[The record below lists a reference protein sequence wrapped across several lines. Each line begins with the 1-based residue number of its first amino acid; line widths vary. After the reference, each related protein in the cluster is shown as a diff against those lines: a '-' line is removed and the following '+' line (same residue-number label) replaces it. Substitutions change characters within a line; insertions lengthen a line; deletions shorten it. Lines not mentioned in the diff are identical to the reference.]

1 VVTTAREGV
10 REGEDSE
17 ARVSELAEYG
27 LPGVAGSAAEHGAAG
42 EARLEDAVASL
53 RRLAYL
59 AAQLCETPS
68 AVINILDAAHQHQV
82 AAFGVDPRVCAVQD
96 SMCVV
101 VLEQRSPV
109 LVPDAA
115 ADERFRANPFVTGEF
130 GSLRL
135 YASAPLVN
143 PDGHVLGRLC
153 VFDEKPRELTSTQ
166 LKNLQELAGQVVE
179 VLELRRRTLRLARTH
194 AELSRSNQLLSE
206 FAGRLCHD
214 LKSPLTS
221 VVGMAATLPR
231 FATISSDARSLRLV
245 GDIADAAQRMR
256 ALVDEMLAFASVGG
270 HTELVPVDLESVMNE
285 VRHDLDTLIGEAHAH
300 VRVDSDTLCA
310 DRQQLRVLVQNLVA
324 NAITYRRR
332 DRECRVGVRG
342 RQTAH
347 GWTLQV
353 TDNGQGIP
361 DESRGEVLRPL
372 VRLDRDNAISGTGLG
387 LSTCVRVAE
396 AHHGHLTISDTP
408 GGGTTVTVRT
418 PTAPCATTGAAR
430 PAPRYQPK
438 GQHHAVAELHP
449 APEAA
454 RWA

>member
-1 VVTTAREGV
+1 MTTTVRGVEEG
-10 REGEDSE
+10 GGSE
-17 ARVSELAEYG
+17 RRLSELAEYG
-27 LPGVAGSAAEHGAAG
+27 LPGVAGSAAAEGAAA
-42 EARLEDAVASL
+42 EARLQAAVASL

-82 AAFGVDPRVCAVQD
+82 AGFGMDPRVCAVQD

-143 PDGHVLGRLC
+143 PSGHVLGRLC
-153 VFDEKPRELTSTQ
+153 VFDEKPRELSQAQ
-166 LKNLQELAGQVVE
+166 LANLQELAVQVGE
-179 VLELRRRTLRLARTH
+179 VLELRRRTLTLAHAR

-206 FAGRLCHD
+206 FAGRLSHD

-221 VVGMAATLPR
+221 VIGIAETLPKLASVAADPR
-231 FATISSDARSLRLV
+231 TVRLV
-245 GDIADAAQRMR
+245 GDIADAGERMR
-256 ALVDEMLAFASVGG
+256 TLIDEMLSFASVGG
-270 HTELVPVDLESVMNE
+270 HTDLVPVDLKRVMSE
-285 VRHDLDTLIGEAHAH
+285 VRHDLHALIGEAHAH
-300 VRVDSDTLCA
+300 VHVDSATLCA
-310 DRQQLRVLVQNLVA
+310 DRAQLRVLLQNLVA
-324 NAITYRRR
+324 NAVTYRSPL
-332 DRECRVGVRG
+332 RECRVAVHG

-361 DESRGEVLRPL
+361 HDRRGEVLRPL

-396 AHHGHLTISDTP
+396 AHHGRLTISDTP
-408 GGGTTVTVRT
+408 GGGTTVTVCT
-418 PTAPCATTGAAR
+418 PTS
-430 PAPRYQPK
+430 PRTSHPTPNDR
-438 GQHHAVAELHP
+438 GRVAVAVGGRSGRSR
-449 APEAA
+449 A
-454 RWA
+454 